1 LKISGAERLRRW
13 NFSRY
18 SKRLEAM
25 AKEEILIDLKI
36 DAEESNES
44 INSLRASVREM
55 TKARNEANLSTAEGR
70 ATVQSLNQAID
81 ANNLKIKANIDSL
94 TKQRMNVGNYKKDIQ
109 DAIPA
114 LDKFTGG
121 AVSAGQGILTMTKQA
136 LTFIATPIG
145 AILAAVAATL
155 ALVTMALKRSE
166 PALDFFDDVIGSI
179 TEGARFLVDNLAA
192 IGSVLGSVFTGNMAE
207 AAEKT
212 GRLAEEFKNAQR
224 ESQRLREEFR
234 ELEDEEAKLIAA
246 TAGTEAQIKA
256 LIIQSKNRNLTEA
269 ERIAL
274 LKEAEELERTST
286 EQKVAFENRKS
297 AATIQ
302 QIGTERDLR
311 QAQNETIDAYVQRLI
326 ASEKLSGEEKKAVAE
341 AYAARVNAST
351 ATLALQEKIQN
362 AQDAAFL
369 KQEEEAKVRSQV
381 ERERLVAD
389 SEFKLLLLRQEV
401 DAQKLLLDEI
411 TAYANAN
418 SDAALLKKQELNEQL
433 NIQLDEESVKM
444 DARQEAELQRSIERG
459 RKQVAWQKLT
469 EEQKLGIISS
479 GLGQAAALFKKDSAE
494 YKVLMTSRAIVDTY
508 SAANLALKTF
518 PPPIG
523 AIFAGINIAAGLL
536 NVAAIQGAKFAKGG
550 LLKMFNNGGLLNGP
564 SHANGGIPFSVGGRL
579 GFEAEGGEAIINKR
593 STALFRPMLSAI
605 NRAGG
610 GVAFE
615 DGGVLGFPSS
625 TISGATNSF
634 FDLSR
639 LEQTIS
645 NLKVQVAVTDINDG
659 QKNYAEIVDRA
670 QF

>member
-1 LKISGAERLRRW
+1 
-13 NFSRY
+13 
-18 SKRLEAM
+18 M

-81 ANNLKIKANIDSL
+81 ANNAKIKSNIDSL

-145 AILAAVAATL
+145 AILATVAATL
-155 ALVTMALKRSE
+155 ALVTAALKRSE

-192 IGSVLGSVFTGNMAE
+192 IGSVLGNVFTGNMAE
-207 AAEKT
+207 AAATT
-212 GRLAEEFKNAQR
+212 GKLAEEFKNAQR

-256 LIIQSKNRNLTEA
+256 LIIQSKNRTLTEK

-274 LKEAEELERTST
+274 LKQAEELERTST

-311 QAQNETIDAYVQRLI
+311 QAQGETIDAYVQRLI

-362 AQDAAFL
+362 AQDAAYA
-369 KQEEEAKVRSQV
+369 KEEEAAKASSERKIAIAKAEADAKIAILYEEKGLRDALAAINLAQEQA
-381 ERERLVAD
+381 ERERILQANTEFKEEQELDSDEVTEYLIQNEDRLAELRKKNQEKVAQDARNAQVTDQMKLASASNLTAGLSQLLGKQSAEGKAAAIVSIGTNSAAGISAAVKAGAGLTFPANLVAIA
-389 SEFKLLLLRQEV
+389 S
-401 DAQKLLLDEI
+401 
-411 TAYANAN
+411 
-418 SDAALLKKQELNEQL
+418 
-433 NIQLDEESVKM
+433 
-444 DARQEAELQRSIERG
+444 
-459 RKQVAWQKLT
+459 
-469 EEQKLGIISS
+469 GI
-479 GLGQAAALFKKDSAE
+479 SA
-494 YKVLMTSRAIVDTY
+494 VL
-508 SAANLALKTF
+508 
-518 PPPIG
+518 
-523 AIFAGINIAAGLL
+523 AGIL
-536 NVAAIQGAKFAKGG
+536 QAKSVLGFAKGG
-550 LLKMFNNGGLLNGP
+550 LLKMYNNGGLLNGP
-564 SHANGGIPFSVGGRL
+564 SHANGGIPFSVGGRV

-625 TISGATNSF
+625 TISGGTNSF

-659 QKNYAEIVDRA
+659 QKNYAEITDRA

>member
-1 LKISGAERLRRW
+1 
-13 NFSRY
+13 
-18 SKRLEAM
+18 M

-81 ANNLKIKANIDSL
+81 ANNAKIKSNIDSL

-145 AILAAVAATL
+145 AILATVAATL
-155 ALVTMALKRSE
+155 ALVTAALKRSE

-179 TEGARFLVDNLAA
+179 TERARFLVDNLAA
-192 IGSVLGSVFTGNMAE
+192 IGSVLGNVFTGNMAE
-207 AAEKT
+207 AAATT

-256 LIIQSKNRNLTEA
+256 LIIQSKNRTLTEK

-274 LKEAEELERTST
+274 LKQAEELERTST

-311 QAQNETIDAYVQRLI
+311 QAQGETIDAYVQRLI

-362 AQDAAFL
+362 AQDAAYA
-369 KQEEEAKVRSQV
+369 KEEEAAKASSERKIAIAKAEADAKIAILYEEKGLRDALAAINLAQEQA
-381 ERERLVAD
+381 ERERILQANTEFKEEQELDSDEVTEYLIQNEDRLAELRKKNQEKVAQDARNAQVTDQMKLASASNLTAGLSQLLGKQSAEGKAAAIVSIGTNSAAGISAAVKAGAGLTFPANLVAIA
-389 SEFKLLLLRQEV
+389 S
-401 DAQKLLLDEI
+401 
-411 TAYANAN
+411 
-418 SDAALLKKQELNEQL
+418 
-433 NIQLDEESVKM
+433 
-444 DARQEAELQRSIERG
+444 
-459 RKQVAWQKLT
+459 
-469 EEQKLGIISS
+469 GI
-479 GLGQAAALFKKDSAE
+479 SA
-494 YKVLMTSRAIVDTY
+494 VL
-508 SAANLALKTF
+508 
-518 PPPIG
+518 
-523 AIFAGINIAAGLL
+523 AGIL
-536 NVAAIQGAKFAKGG
+536 QAKSVLGFAKGG
-550 LLKMFNNGGLLNGP
+550 LLKMYNNGGLLNGP
-564 SHANGGIPFSVGGRL
+564 SHANGGIPFSVGGRV

-659 QKNYAEIVDRA
+659 QKNYAEITDRA